1 MKKTTRKFFSVILL
15 AVIVVMAVCMACCLP
30 GWAAAEEMAP
40 EAAPAI
46 LFDVTDILIAAI
58 LAVGGYVWRKWLRP
72 WLEERKL
79 MDEAAIVVNAAEA
92 LIGRGYGTEKWE
104 HALEWMNRRGFDVD
118 AEKVEEALRAAWR
131 KMNTEQLMAGEK
143 TKPPEE

>member
-15 AVIVVMAVCMACCLP
+15 AVCMVCCLP
-30 GWAAAEEMAP
+30 DWAAAEGMA
-40 EAAPAI
+40 EKDAPAI

-58 LAVGGYVWRKWLRP
+58 LTVGGYVWRKWLQP

-92 LIGRGYGTEKWE
+92 LMGRGYGTEKWE
-104 HALEWMNRRGFDVD
+104 LALEWMNRRGFNVD